1 MHKEQGE
8 VYDVRSGD
16 TNTSVG
22 KCLLCVQEKSS
33 WYEKGLVLMGA
44 ALLGGALGAYGCK
57 SAMQIRPLDLHIL
70 WYMEV
75 SNKRRNPLSVD

>member
-1 MHKEQGE
+1 MHEEQGE

-33 WYEKGLVLMGA
+33 WYEKGPSFSCVQHCLEEHWVLTDVNLPRG
-44 ALLGGALGAYGCK
+44 
-57 SAMQIRPLDLHIL
+57 
-70 WYMEV
+70 
-75 SNKRRNPLSVD
+75 